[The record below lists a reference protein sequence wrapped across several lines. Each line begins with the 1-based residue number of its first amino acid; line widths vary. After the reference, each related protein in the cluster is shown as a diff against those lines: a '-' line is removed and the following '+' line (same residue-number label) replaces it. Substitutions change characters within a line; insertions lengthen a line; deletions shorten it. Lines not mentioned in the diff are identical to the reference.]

1 MPDDASPRDIAHM
14 RRAIELAA
22 HGWGRV
28 APNPMVGCVIV
39 RDGEVVGEGWH
50 REYGGPHAEVEAL
63 RAAGDGAR
71 GATAYVSLE
80 PCSHWGKTP
89 PCTGALIEA
98 GVRRVVFGGFDPN
111 PKARGGAEV
120 LREAGIEVLGG
131 VEEAAVRDQNAVF
144 FHAHSPTERP
154 FIALKLAMSLDA
166 RIADRDGRS
175 VWITG
180 EEARAEVHRLR
191 AGYDAIAVGIGTALA
206 DDPLLTVRG
215 AIQPRALPIR
225 IVFDRQL
232 RLPLGGNLV
241 RSAGEVPVWAVCELD
256 APADRRRALEEV
268 GVRVITASGLADQLR
283 AIREAGV
290 QSIFVEGGSLL
301 ASALLAADV
310 VDRMYLFYAPV
321 LIGPEGASPFAGI
334 ASPPLADATRWHR
347 VETQTFGADTRVTL
361 ARPLNR
367 V

>member
-1 MPDDASPRDIAHM
+1 MEDAAERDRAFV
-14 RRAIELAA
+14 RRAIDLAA
-22 HGWGRV
+22 RGWGRV
-28 APNPMVGCVIV
+28 APNPLVGCVIV
-39 RDGEVVGEGWH
+39 SGDGQIVGEGWH
-50 REYGGPHAEVEAL
+50 TEYGRPHAEVEAL
-63 RAAGDGAR
+63 RAAGEQAR

-89 PCTGALIEA
+89 PCTDALISA

-120 LREAGIEVLGG
+120 LRAAGIEVIGG

-144 FHAHSPTERP
+144 FHVHSPAGAERP

-180 EEARAEVHRLR
+180 EESRAEVHRLR
-191 AGYDAIAVGIGTALA
+191 AGYDAVAVGIGTALA

-215 AIQPRALPIR
+215 AVEPRVSPVR
-225 IVFDRQL
+225 IVFDRAL
-232 RLPLGGNLV
+232 RLPPDGKLV
-241 RSAGEVPVWAVCELD
+241 RSAREVPVWAVCEPEWPPMAQRKTLED
-256 APADRRRALEEV
+256 A
-268 GVRVITASGLADQLR
+268 GVRLITGHELSDQLR

-290 QSIFVEGGSLL
+290 RSMFVEGGSVL

-321 LIGPEGASPFAGI
+321 LIGPDGAAPFAAI
-334 ASPPLADATRWHR
+334 PSPPLAEAPRWRR
-347 VETQTFGADTRVTL
+347 VDTQPFGADALITL
-361 ARPLNR
+361 SRQ
-367 V
+367 